1 MGWEIYPEGLYR
13 FLKRTKDEY
22 TGDLPLY
29 VTENGMSANDRIKDG
44 SIDDSERS
52 AFLDLHLDQVRR
64 AIADGVPVNGYYIWS
79 LMDNYEWSLGYE
91 KRFGLVHID
100 FETLKRTPKA
110 SYHALA
116 AALAR

>member
-1 MGWEIYPEGLYR
+1 MR
-13 FLKRTKDEY
+13 SRTDSSE
-22 TGDLPLY
+22 LAQRPLRRQG
-29 VTENGMSANDRIKDG
+29 VDSNHENGMSANDRIKDG